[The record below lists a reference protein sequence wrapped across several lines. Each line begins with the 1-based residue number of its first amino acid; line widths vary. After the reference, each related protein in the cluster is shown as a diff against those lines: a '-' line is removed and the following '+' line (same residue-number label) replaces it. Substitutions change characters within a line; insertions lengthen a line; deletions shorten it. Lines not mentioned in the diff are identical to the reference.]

1 MSCLIG
7 GDQMELLQKLNAT
20 LELAIKYR
28 SWAEEDGDEK
38 AHEYWSG
45 QIDAF
50 REVISWQLKE
60 Q

>member
-1 MSCLIG
+1 
-7 GDQMELLQKLNAT
+7 MELLQKLNAT

-38 AHEYWSG
+38 ANEYWSG
-45 QIDAF
+45 QIDAL